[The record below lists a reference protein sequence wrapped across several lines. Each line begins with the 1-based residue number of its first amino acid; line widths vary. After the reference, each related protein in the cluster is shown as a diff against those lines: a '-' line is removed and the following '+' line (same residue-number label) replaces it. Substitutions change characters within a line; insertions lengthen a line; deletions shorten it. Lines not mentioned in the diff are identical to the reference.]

1 MAEHMLSKKLQ
12 PKHTLALQIRQ
23 KRGILITS
31 RLFYYVSVMSLSV
44 GYCPRRMLINWN
56 GIRYVPVNDER
67 IGNMPSSAE
76 TVS

>member
-1 MAEHMLSKKLQ
+1 MAEH
-12 PKHTLALQIRQ
+12 ALEEIAAKTYTGSSDKA

-56 GIRYVPVNDER
+56 RIRYVPVNDER